1 MSGADPLS
9 PIPVTI
15 LTGFL
20 GSGKTTVL
28 NRLLKRPSL
37 AGAAVIIN
45 EFGAIGL
52 DHLLIEASEEQFT
65 LLDNGCVCCTVR
77 GDLVATLKA
86 LDLRSRAGELPGL
99 THVVIETTGLAD
111 PAPILHTLMAEPD
124 LAGRYL
130 VAGVVTTVDAVNGP
144 ATLDRHAEAAK
155 QVAVADRLLVT
166 KTDLVSDEA
175 LSELR
180 HRLATL
186 APAARQ
192 SLARNGE
199 ADFDIMDVTHS
210 AMAGDAREMAAWLDI
225 SAHECGPDCAHD
237 HSDHHPGAGHH
248 HGPREHHGQ
257 HHHGIQSY
265 SFVIDKPVEWS
276 AFARWLDYVAALKGE
291 DLLRLKGLVHV
302 TDEPERPLVLHGVQ
316 HVFHPP
322 VRLDAWPS
330 ADRRTRLVFIVRD
343 IDRETI
349 ARTLKKFAA
358 IDATSTVAVGT
369 GTPSRAAA

>member
-1 MSGADPLS
+1 MSGADRA
-9 PIPVTI
+9 IPVTV

-28 NRLLKRPSL
+28 NRLLRRPSL

-86 LDLRSRAGELPGL
+86 LDQRGRAGEVPEL

-111 PAPILHTLMAEPD
+111 PAPILHTMMAEPD
-124 LAGRYL
+124 LAGRY
-130 VAGVVTTVDAVNGP
+130 VIAGVVTTVDAVNGWSS
-144 ATLDRHAEAAK
+144 LDRHAEAAK

-166 KTDLVSDEA
+166 KTDLVSLEV
-175 LSELR
+175 LGELQR
-180 HRLATL
+180 RLTAL
-186 APAARQ
+186 APTARQ
-192 SLARNGE
+192 SLAQNGE
-199 ADFDIMDVTHS
+199 ADFDILDIKHLGV
-210 AMAGDAREMAAWLDI
+210 AADPDRIAAWLEM
-225 SAHECGPDCAHD
+225 AGQECGPDCAHD
-237 HSDHHPGAGHH
+237 HAHH
-248 HGPREHHGQ
+248 HHHS
-257 HHHGIQSY
+257 HVHHGIQSY
-265 SFVIDKPVEWS
+265 SFVIDEPVEWA

-302 TDEPERPLVLHGVQ
+302 TDQPERPLVLHGVQ

-343 IDRETI
+343 IPRETI
-349 ARTLKKFAA
+349 ARTLTKFAA
-358 IDATSTVAVGT
+358 IDAASIRA
-369 GTPSRAAA
+369 PDRAAA

>member
-1 MSGADPLS
+1 MSGADPLLA
-9 PIPVTI
+9 IPVTI

-28 NRLLKRPSL
+28 NRLLRRPSL

-77 GDLVATLKA
+77 GDLVATLKE
-86 LDLRSRAGELPGL
+86 LDRRSRAGEVPDL

-111 PAPILHTLMAEPD
+111 PAPILHTLMAEPE
-124 LAGRYL
+124 LAGRYF
-130 VAGVVTTVDAVNGP
+130 VAGVVTTVDAVNGGS
-144 ATLDRHAEAAK
+144 TLDRHAEAAK

-166 KTDLVSDEA
+166 KTDLVSAEH
-175 LSELR
+175 LSELQR
-180 HRLATL
+180 RLAVL
-186 APAARQ
+186 APTAGQ
-192 SLARNGE
+192 SLAHNGE
-199 ADFDIMDVTHS
+199 ADFDIMDIKHL
-210 AMAGDAREMAAWLDI
+210 GDPQGMAAWLDRP
-225 SAHECGPDCAHD
+225 AAEQACGADCAHD
-237 HSDHHPGAGHH
+237 HAHDHAHGHA
-248 HGPREHHGQ
+248 
-257 HHHGIQSY
+257 HHGIQSY
-265 SFVIDKPVEWS
+265 SFVIDEPVEWT
-276 AFARWLDYVAALKGE
+276 AFARWLDYVSALKGE

-302 TDEPERPLVLHGVQ
+302 TDQPEQPLVLHGVQ

-343 IDRETI
+343 IERETI
-349 ARTLKKFAA
+349 ARTLTKFAS
-358 IDATSTVAVGT
+358 IDAASIRAPT
-369 GTPSRAAA
+369 RAAA

>member
-1 MSGADPLS
+1 MSGADRA
-9 PIPVTI
+9 IPVTV

-28 NRLLKRPSL
+28 NRLLRRPSL

-77 GDLVATLKA
+77 GDLVATLKV
-86 LDLRSRAGELPGL
+86 LDQCSRAGEVPDL

-111 PAPILHTLMAEPD
+111 PAPILHTLMAEPE
-124 LAGRYL
+124 LAGRYFI
-130 VAGVVTTVDAVNGP
+130 AGVVTTVDAVNG
-144 ATLDRHAEAAK
+144 AASLDRHAEAAK

-166 KTDLVSDEA
+166 KTDLVSLEA
-175 LSELR
+175 LSELQ
-180 HRLATL
+180 HRLAAL
-186 APAARQ
+186 APTARQ
-192 SLARNGE
+192 SLAHNGE
-199 ADFDIMDVTHS
+199 ADFDILDNQHLGAAT
-210 AMAGDAREMAAWLDI
+210 DPDKIAAWLEM
-225 SAHECGPDCAHD
+225 AGQECGPDCAHD
-237 HSDHHPGAGHH
+237 HDHDHHHDHGHI
-248 HGPREHHGQ
+248 
-257 HHHGIQSY
+257 HHGIQSY
-265 SFVIDKPVEWS
+265 SFVIDEPVEWA

-302 TDEPERPLVLHGVQ
+302 TDQPERPLVLHGVQ

-330 ADRRTRLVFIVRD
+330 DDRRTRLVFIVRD
-343 IDRETI
+343 IARETI
-349 ARTLKKFAA
+349 ARTLTKFAA
-358 IDATSTVAVGT
+358 IDAASIST
-369 GTPSRAAA
+369 PDRAAA

>member
-1 MSGADPLS
+1 MSGPDRHYDAPV
-9 PIPVTI
+9 PVTI

-28 NRLLKRPSL
+28 NRLLRRPSL

-77 GDLVATLKA
+77 GDLVATLKE
-86 LDLRSRAGELPGL
+86 LDRRSRAGEVPDLS
-99 THVVIETTGLAD
+99 HVVIETTGLAD

-124 LAGRYL
+124 LVGHYRI
-130 VAGVVTTVDAVNGP
+130 AGVIATVDAVNGGS
-144 ATLDRHAEAAK
+144 TLDRHAEAAK

-166 KTDLVSDEA
+166 KTDLASTEA
-175 LSELR
+175 LNELQR
-180 HRLATL
+180 RLTAL
-186 APAARQ
+186 APTARQ
-192 SLARNGE
+192 SLAHNGE
-199 ADFDIMDVTHS
+199 ADFDILDNQHLG
-210 AMAGDAREMAAWLDI
+210 APADPKKIAAWLEMTEQ
-225 SAHECGPDCAHD
+225 ECGLGCAHD
-237 HSDHHPGAGHH
+237 HGHQHDHGHA
-248 HGPREHHGQ
+248 
-257 HHHGIQSY
+257 HHGIQSY
-265 SFVIDKPVEWS
+265 SFVIDEPIEWA

-302 TDEPERPLVLHGVQ
+302 TDQPERPLVLHGVQ
-316 HVFHPP
+316 HIFHPP

-343 IDRETI
+343 IARETI
-349 ARTLKKFAA
+349 ARTLTKFAA
-358 IDATSTVAVGT
+358 IDAASIQPPV
-369 GTPSRAAA
+369 RNAA

>member
-1 MSGADPLS
+1 MSGADPGHDAA
-9 PIPVTI
+9 IPVTI

-28 NRLLKRPSL
+28 NRLLRRPSL

-77 GDLVATLKA
+77 GDLVATLKE
-86 LDLRSRAGELPGL
+86 LDRRSRAGEVPDL

-111 PAPILHTLMAEPD
+111 PAPILHTLMAEPE
-124 LAGRYL
+124 LAGRYR
-130 VAGVVTTVDAVNGP
+130 VSGVVTTVDAVNGW
-144 ATLDRHAEAAK
+144 ATLDRHPEAAK

-166 KTDLVSDEA
+166 KTDLVSADA
-175 LSELR
+175 LSELQR
-180 HRLATL
+180 RLAAL
-186 APAARQ
+186 APTARQ
-192 SLARNGE
+192 SLAHNGE
-199 ADFDIMDVTHS
+199 AGFDIMDNQHLGAAADPHGIT
-210 AMAGDAREMAAWLDI
+210 AWLEMAEQ
-225 SAHECGPDCAHD
+225 ECGPDCARDHGHGHD
-237 HSDHHPGAGHH
+237 HAHH
-248 HGPREHHGQ
+248 HGHA
-257 HHHGIQSY
+257 HHGIQSY
-265 SFVIDKPVEWS
+265 SFVIDEPVEWA
-276 AFARWLDYVAALKGE
+276 AFARWLDYVAVLKGE

-302 TDEPERPLVLHGVQ
+302 TDQPERPLVLHGVQ

-343 IDRETI
+343 IPRETI
-349 ARTLKKFAA
+349 ARTLTKFAA
-358 IDATSTVAVGT
+358 IDAASIGA
-369 GTPSRAAA
+369 PARHAA